1 MSDHSKYPKE
11 AGIYKLTCVNTGK
24 IYIGKTINIRYRMG
38 DHKRTSKKIKGRY
51 HIENAL
57 IKHGWDSFTVEVLE
71 IFKNFDKTNIEH
83 NDTLLEIERRYVKL
97 FDSTN
102 SSIGYNTCKFSTDRT
117 GVIASEETREKLRNR
132 KYTEEYRE
140 KKRQSQ
146 LGKKHSE
153 ETKEKMRNRRHS
165 EETKSKMSVD
175 RLGKKHSEESKRKMS
190 IARSGNPHSE
200 EHKEKLRQSNFNR
213 GKKLSKETREKMS
226 KARLGIKLPEETKK
240 KLRKPKSEEFK
251 ENLRKPR
258 SEEIKEKIRQGHLR
272 RKLSKNDS

>member
-1 MSDHSKYPKE
+1 MSNHSKYPKE
-11 AGIYKLTCVNTGK
+11 AGIYKLTCVNNGK

-38 DHKRTSKKIKGRY
+38 DHRRTSKKIKGRY
-51 HIENAL
+51 CIEHAL

-71 IFKNFDKTNIEH
+71 IFENFDKTNDEH
-83 NDTLLEIERRYVKL
+83 NDTLLEMEGRYLKL

-102 SSIGYNTCKFSTDRT
+102 RSVGYNTCKFSTDRT
-117 GVIASEETREKLRNR
+117 GVLASEETREKLRNR
-132 KYTEEYRE
+132 IYSEEYRE
-140 KKRQSQ
+140 KRRQSQ
-146 LGKKHSE
+146 LGKKLSE

-165 EETKSKMSVD
+165 EETKSKMSVN
-175 RLGKKHSEESKRKMS
+175 RLGRKHSEESKRKMS
-190 IARSGNPHSE
+190 IVRSGKPHSD

-226 KARLGIKLPEETKK
+226 KARLGRKLSEETKE
-240 KLRKPKSEEFK
+240 KLRKPKSEELK

-272 RKLSKNDS
+272 RKLFLDNS